1 MLVPAILYKDE
12 LEKRFAE
19 KLYTEDAFYYNGY
32 AYGNTVPTISVEDN
46 RFQFAILDKDKVVGW
61 LAYSII
67 PESDTICN
75 FGLMGFDNNITV
87 AKDLKNKL
95 EELVKNHRR
104 LEWRMIGG
112 NKVEKHYDKFCFSH
126 GGNKVVLHDVT
137 KDELGYYHDE
147 CIYEI
152 VNGEVTEWY

>member
-1 MLVPAILYKDE
+1 MLVPAILYKEE
-12 LEKRFAE
+12 LEERFAE
-19 KLYTEDAFYYNGY
+19 KLYSQDAFFYTGH
-32 AYGNTVPTISVEDN
+32 AYWNSIPNISVEDN
-46 RFQFAILDKDKVVGW
+46 IYQYAILDKDKVVGW
-61 LAYSII
+61 LAYAIM
-67 PESDTICN
+67 PESDTICS

-87 AKDLKNKL
+87 AKDLKDKL
-95 EELVKNHRR
+95 EELVNTHRR

-137 KDELGYYHDE
+137 KDEQGNYHDE

-152 VNGEVTEWY
+152 INKLKS